1 METAGGEGAA
11 GVLHVDR
18 ACVCVCGDRAMCGIL
33 IVLWLQN
40 KH

>member
-1 METAGGEGAA
+1 MEMDGGEGAA
-11 GVLHVDR
+11 GGAARRMSV
-18 ACVCVCGDRAMCGIL
+18 CVCVERAMCGIL